1 MRILLAALG
10 SRGDVQP
17 MLALARE
24 LLLAGH
30 DVLLSAP
37 PDFAAWS
44 AGLGVPFVA
53 AGPSTEELLK
63 EHAAAMGANPL
74 RIVHAVEQ
82 MLSRHIPEWFTH
94 VHAAAQGASG
104 IVSAGQLVASSV
116 AQKLGIPVIGV
127 VYSPTLLRS
136 SHHPPLMGTVQG
148 LPRWVNSVMWSVSNG
163 TLDFLLHKPF
173 NAARAGIGLPPVA
186 SVNRCIFDEP
196 PFLLAADGVVAPAPP
211 DWAARDV
218 TTTGP
223 WFYEDDAALPADVE
237 AFLEAGPPPVY
248 VGFGSM
254 VSADTDRVTRAVL
267 EGASRGGRRV
277 LLSKGWA
284 GIGGGA
290 LPEGAMAV
298 SGPMAHARL
307 FGRVAAVV
315 HHGGAGTM
323 AAALRAGAPQVLVP
337 HIMDQYY
344 YAHRLATL
352 GLAPRGIPVARLTA
366 DRLAAAVDATL
377 ALPPQPRHEASVRLR
392 SADGLQ
398 CAAAAIVKRIAA
410 AS

>member
-1 MRILLAALG
+1 L
-10 SRGDVQP
+10 
-17 MLALARE
+17 
-24 LLLAGH
+24 
-30 DVLLSAP
+30 
-37 PDFAAWS
+37 
-44 AGLGVPFVA
+44 
-53 AGPSTEELLK
+53 
-63 EHAAAMGANPL
+63 
-74 RIVHAVEQ
+74 
-82 MLSRHIPEWFTH
+82 
-94 VHAAAQGASG
+94 
-104 IVSAGQLVASSV
+104 
-116 AQKLGIPVIGV
+116 
-127 VYSPTLLRS
+127 
-136 SHHPPLMGTVQG
+136 
-148 LPRWVNSVMWSVSNG
+148 
-163 TLDFLLHKPF
+163 
-173 NAARAGIGLPPVA
+173 
-186 SVNRCIFDEP
+186 
-196 PFLLAADGVVAPAPP
+196 
-211 DWAARDV
+211 AARDV

-298 SGPMAHARL
+298 SGPMAHGRL

-337 HIMDQYY
+337 HILDQYY

-366 DRLAAAVDATL
+366 DRLAAAIEACL
-377 ALPPQPRHEASVRLR
+377 AMPSRPRHEASARLR
-392 SADGLQ
+392 SAGGLQ
-398 CAAAAIVKRIAA
+398 CAAAAIVRRIAA
-410 AS
+410 A